1 MKGTSMDDF
10 FSRALLWTQ
19 PRLKRCVLTIV
30 PGLLIMAMSPGLHAQ
45 TPWPAKPVRMIVTQA
60 AGGTPDIMA
69 RLIAEPLAKG
79 LGQPL
84 VVENRGGADN
94 ILGAMAVAKAPADGY
109 TLMFGTGAVFAIN
122 PHTFKSMPY
131 DPLKDFAPVAVI
143 GHTPFMLVAHP
154 SLPVRTL
161 ADIIAMDRAAPG
173 KLSIATNTP
182 RTLPHI
188 VVAWLNRAAGM
199 RMEQIPYPVMTQG
212 MQDTVAGRTQLAILA
227 VTTGSQFTQRGAL
240 RAIATTSAQRLPGM
254 EDVPAIAE
262 TIPGFDL
269 NGWFALAAP
278 AGSPSEAILRVN
290 QETTRI
296 LKEPDILRRLREL
309 GLYADGG
316 RNPQAVGDFFRSELN
331 NWGRVLREIGVQAE

>member
-1 MKGTSMDDF
+1 MGPHEF
-10 FSRALLWTQ
+10 VPARRAGLPLRALIRALA
-19 PRLKRCVLTIV
+19 L
-30 PGLLIMAMSPGLHAQ
+30 GLLATAFCPASKAQSPW
-45 TPWPAKPVRMIVTQA
+45 TSKPVRLIVTQA

-79 LGQPL
+79 LGQAM

-109 TLMFGTGAVFAIN
+109 TLMFGTGAVFAVN

-131 DPLKDFAPVAVI
+131 DPQKDFTPVALI
-143 GHTPFMLVAHP
+143 GHTPFLLVAHP
-154 SLPVRTL
+154 SLSARTL
-161 ADIIAMDRAAPG
+161 PELIAMDRAAPG
-173 KLSIATNTP
+173 KISIATNTP

-199 RMEQIPYPVMTQG
+199 RLEQIPYPVMTQG

-227 VTTGSQFTQRGAL
+227 VTTGSQFAQRGTL
-240 RAIATTSAQRLPGM
+240 RAMATTSANRLPGL

-262 TIPGFDL
+262 TLTGFDL
-269 NGWFALAAP
+269 NGWFAMAAP
-278 AGSPSEAILRVN
+278 AGTPPAVVQRIN
-290 QETTRI
+290 HETARI
-296 LKEPDILRRLREL
+296 LKDPDMLRRLREL
-309 GLYADGG
+309 GLYADNG
-316 RNPQAVGDFFRSELN
+316 RSPQAVGEFFRTELN